1 MDDPAATDQAVL
13 VQDVDG
19 VRTITWNDPARLNG
33 LTGEMLDIASEA
45 VEQAPDTARVIVLTG
60 AGRGF
65 STGARLDGPIS
76 GTEPMDRANRLI
88 RAVVSSPVPV
98 VAAVNGPAA
107 GFGCSVALAADVA
120 VAAESAYFLLPFT
133 SIGLMPDGG
142 ATAVVAA
149 SIGRARASAMAL
161 LGERLPSVDAA
172 AAGLIHRAVADD
184 DFPAE
189 VGRVVDRLARGASV
203 AYRSTKQA
211 IVAAT
216 LPHLDDALDR
226 ERDLQVRLFDTA
238 DFAEGAAAFV
248 QKRPPVF
255 EGR

>member
-1 MDDPAATDQAVL
+1 MSDAVL
-13 VQDVDG
+13 VTDVEG
-19 VRTITWNDPARLNG
+19 VRTITWNDPDRLNG
-33 LTGEMLDIASEA
+33 LSGVMVDLASDA
-45 VEQAPDTARVIVLTG
+45 VERPPAGTRVIVVTG

-88 RAVVSSPVPV
+88 RAIVASPLPV

-107 GFGCSVALAADVA
+107 GFGCSVALAADITIA
-120 VAAESAYFLLPFT
+120 KESAYFLLPFT
-133 SIGLMPDGG
+133 NIGLMPDGG

-161 LGERLPSVDAA
+161 LGERLPAGDAA
-172 AAGLIHRAVADD
+172 AAGLVHRAVPDD
-184 DFPAE
+184 DFAAE
-189 VGRVVDRLARGASV
+189 VDRLVDRLAHGAGV
-203 AYRSTKQA
+203 AYRATKQA
-211 IVAAT
+211 IAAAT

-226 ERDLQVRLFDTA
+226 ERDLQVQLFDTA
-238 DFAEGAAAFV
+238 DFAEGTTAFM

-255 EGR
+255 EGQ

>member
-1 MDDPAATDQAVL
+1 MSDAVL
-13 VQDVDG
+13 VADADG
-19 VRTITWNDPARLNG
+19 VRTITWNDPDRLNG
-33 LTGEMLDIASEA
+33 LTGPMLDTASVA
-45 VEQAPDTARVIVLTG
+45 VEEAPDATRVIVLTG

-88 RAVVSSPVPV
+88 RAIVASPVPV

-107 GFGCSVALAADVA
+107 GFGCSVALAADITLA
-120 VAAESAYFLLPFT
+120 KDSAYFLLPFT

-142 ATAVVAA
+142 TTAVVAA

-161 LGERLPSVDAA
+161 LGERLPAIEAA
-172 AAGLIHRAVADD
+172 AAGLIHRSVADD
-184 DFPAE
+184 DFADE
-189 VGRVVDRLARGASV
+189 VDRVVGRLARGAGV
-203 AYRSTKQA
+203 AYRATKQA
-211 IVAAT
+211 IAAAT
-216 LPHLDDALDR
+216 LPHLDDVLDR

-238 DFAEGAAAFV
+238 DFAEGTAAFM
-248 QKRPPVF
+248 QKRPAVF